1 MSVQSKAYI
10 SFCLYNLLYYNT
22 TVMFIPLILIFF
34 NIVAWYPV
42 LSFWF
47 LGGWEQ
53 AWLIGICGYHF
64 DFVCLMQSHGILML
78 FNYKLFGWNPTGWYL
93 TAMLLHIASV
103 LLIYIFTKKLTKNT
117 LFAFIVSLLFG
128 INVAHNDVINWGSF
142 ESLYALLM
150 VSFLLSLFSYFR
162 FTTVKTTK
170 RFLWY
175 GLSLGL
181 FLFGLFIREVALVL
195 PFFIIITE
203 LYGNGFVINRKR
215 LLQLLKRIIPF
226 GLVSIGYLFFR
237 NWYGG
242 APHDFIDGMVQLRI
256 SLLGQ
261 GKYLEYIWRG
271 ILSFGRYA
279 SSHTVP
285 YPLINTA
292 RDLASR
298 YVYAPVVQYYFFPFL
313 GVAHTLVQMLLIWL
327 SRKDK
332 KLRSILIFAFLWFL
346 IPTIFFSFAFS
357 ITDSE
362 LERPLVWNYTRW
374 RYFAFFGTV
383 LFWVSLFWKLYE
395 VEIKKHKKK
404 KVFIRN
410 TAIGLIVLVLGINFY
425 FLRIIQKDIYETSF
439 KPAKEFYKALTSQYK
454 TMPNDYVFYYYP
466 YAPGLNDRLAEF
478 YYLRREYYPNL
489 IAERR
494 DWIEGHMGMVLERL
508 SQKKINKNSLI
519 FFDLNP
525 SGGLVD
531 KTADVKK
538 VLSEQ
543 KESLYPVDKS
553 LSARQL
559 LSLDE
564 TGTHQI
570 SIPLIPK
577 LHVEIP
583 YTVEITATARLTTS
597 SQPTALLSTEQQQA
611 LGKYSAERVS
621 LLEDT
626 KVSVCNTAPLGARG
640 APAMYL
646 LPKNIIDGNIGKRSF
661 WMADCRPAWII
672 LDLGSLKRIGALAFR
687 GEPNGPHIPS
697 EYIVE
702 TSRDGERWEKL
713 LERKNNML
721 HQRIEKFPQIVEAR
735 FVRFTAI
742 RTTLGGMLML
752 DELEVIGEE
761 GIGVL
766 DYYFED
772 FEKLVAD
779 NYTYGFPYLRL
790 SWDTQPNNF
799 APSDTLRNNSYYIPL
814 ATDGLEHTYTIQ
826 PNEGEYFSAPGQFLK
841 RFITQVHFDTI
852 GSSST
857 VWISSL
863 KISPRFK
870 L

>member
-1 MSVQSKAYI
+1 LFSLKRTYRIV
-10 SFCLYNLLYYNT
+10 YNLLYYNT
-22 TVMFIPLILIFF
+22 TVVFIPLILIIF

-78 FNYKLFGWNPTGWYL
+78 LNYKLFGWNPAGWYL
-93 TAMLLHIASV
+93 VAILLHISSV

-162 FTTVKTTK
+162 FVSVKTTK

-203 LYGNGFVINRKR
+203 LYHNGFVINRKR
-215 LLQLLKRIIPF
+215 LLQLMKRTIPF

-256 SLLGQ
+256 ALLGQ
-261 GKYLEYIWRG
+261 GKYIEYIWRG

-285 YPLINTA
+285 YPLVNTA
-292 RDLASR
+292 REIASR
-298 YVYAPVVQYYFFPFL
+298 YIYAPVVQYYFFPFL
-313 GVAHTLVQMLLIWL
+313 GIAHTVFQIVLIWIF
-327 SRKDK
+327 RKDK
-332 KLRSILIFAFLWFL
+332 KLRNILIFAFLWFL

-383 LFWVSLFWKLYE
+383 LFWVGLFWKFYDIG
-395 VEIKKHKKK
+395 VKKYKKK
-404 KVFIRN
+404 RTLLKRVAVSTVIF
-410 TAIGLIVLVLGINFY
+410 VLGINFY
-425 FLRIIQKDIYETSF
+425 FLRVIQKDIYETSF
-439 KPAKEFYKALTSQYK
+439 KPAKEFYTALTSIYK

-466 YAPGLNDRLAEF
+466 FAPGLNDRLAEF

-494 DWIEGHMGMVLERL
+494 DWTEGHMGMILERL
-508 SQKKINKNSLI
+508 SLKKINKNSLM
-519 FFDLNP
+519 FFDLNKN
-525 SGGLVD
+525 GGLVD
-531 KTADVKK
+531 KTAEVKK
-538 VLSEQ
+538 ILSAQ
-543 KESLYPVDKS
+543 KESLYPVNKLLPAQQLAALDATGIHQMSIK
-553 LSARQL
+553 LS
-559 LSLDE
+559 
-564 TGTHQI
+564 
-570 SIPLIPK
+570 PK
-577 LHVEIP
+577 LHVEVP
-583 YTVEITATARLTTS
+583 YTIHITATAR
-597 SQPTALLSTEQQQA
+597 PVVPAEQA
-611 LGKYSAERVS
+611 LQLPADQIHALERYAASRVS
-621 LLEDT
+621 LLEQT

-646 LPKNIIDGNIGKRSF
+646 LQKNIIDGNIGKRSF
-661 WMADCRPAWII
+661 WMADCRPAWVQ
-672 LDLGSLKRIGALAFR
+672 LDLGSKKRIGAIAFR
-687 GEPNGPHIPS
+687 GEQNGPNIPA
-697 EYIVE
+697 EYFVE
-702 TSRDGERWEKL
+702 TSVDGKTWSKVLTVNE
-713 LERKNNML
+713 NIQY
-721 HQRIEKFPQIVEAR
+721 QRIDRFPEEHEAR
-735 FVRFTAI
+735 FVRFTAK

-752 DELEVIGEE
+752 DELEVFDEE
-761 GIGVL
+761 SMDVL
-766 DYYFED
+766 DYYSSD
-772 FEKLVAD
+772 FERLID
-779 NYTYGFPYLRL
+779 DSRTYGASSLRF
-790 SWDTQPNNF
+790 SWATDPNNF
-799 APSDTLRNNSYYIPL
+799 APAETLSNNSFFIPVQ
-814 ATDGLEHTYTIQ
+814 TDNSEHTYTIQ
-826 PNEGEYFSAPGQFLK
+826 PNESEYYSSPGQFLK
-841 RFITQVHFDTI
+841 RFITEIHLDATGTASEI
-852 GSSST
+852 D
-857 VWISSL
+857 ISSIRIVPTYTL
-863 KISPRFK
+863 
-870 L
+870 